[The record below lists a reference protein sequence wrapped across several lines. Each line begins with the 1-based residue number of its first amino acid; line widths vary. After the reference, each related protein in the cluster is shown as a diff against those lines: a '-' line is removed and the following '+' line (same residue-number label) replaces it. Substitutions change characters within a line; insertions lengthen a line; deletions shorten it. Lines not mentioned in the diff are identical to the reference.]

1 MQEKTFWVYIMT
13 NRSKTLYVGVT
24 SRLQTR
30 VWEHKNHVFA
40 GFTDRYRV
48 DRLVWYEI
56 FATAS
61 AAIAREK
68 QLKGWSRIKKM
79 ALIVKLN
86 PGWRDLSEDWGKPLR
101 APAGRRNGRPLGR
114 GMKA

>member
-1 MQEKTFWVYIMT
+1 MT
-13 NRSKTLYVGVT
+13 NRSKTLYVGFT
-24 SRLQTR
+24 SALQNR

-56 FATAS
+56 YATAS
-61 AAIAREK
+61 RAIAREK
-68 QLKGWSRIKKM
+68 QLKGWSRIKK
-79 ALIVKLN
+79 IVKMN

-101 APAGRRNGRPLGR
+101 DLHDEETSGPLR
-114 GMKA
+114 GEMKA